1 MQKSV
6 NTEAQGLDNTSP
18 HKCFDIISIGPCQ
31 QARPMP
37 GVMSIEC
44 RARPVRI
51 SLKAEDADEPEHRR
65 ISAAPIAPRTPQVTP
80 SVRSVARRPGQP
92 FSTNGLGIRARRR
105 RKKVL

>member
-6 NTEAQGLDNTSP
+6 NTEAQGLGNTSP

-31 QARPMP
+31 QAQPMP

-80 SVRSVARRPGQP
+80 SVHPWRAAPVNRSRPTASG
-92 FSTNGLGIRARRR
+92 
-105 RKKVL
+105 